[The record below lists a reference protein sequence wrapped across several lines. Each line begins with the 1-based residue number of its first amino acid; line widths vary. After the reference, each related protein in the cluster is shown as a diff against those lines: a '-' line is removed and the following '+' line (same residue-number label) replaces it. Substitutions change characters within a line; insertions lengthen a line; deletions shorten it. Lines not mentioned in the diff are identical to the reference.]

1 MKNASIIK
9 RICAFAL
16 VLGIIS
22 SLGVS
27 AVQKN
32 SENSY
37 NSEGNISD
45 SGSVELNDNYSKYIS
60 SIGNYQYADSNIV
73 LDPLSYSTSG
83 NKVLDIKSLYGEE
96 NVLILNPN
104 SSVTYDF
111 SVKDNCSYNLILK
124 YKIYDESGMN
134 AKIGIEIDGTYPFA
148 AAEEIEIPRMWA
160 DAGEFRKD
168 DFGNQFSPEQTDY
181 QGFVSKRLFDTTG
194 EITEPYLFGFSKGN
208 HQLTLSVKSGSI
220 AILQIIISVPDKPSK
235 YSDLMGEY
243 ERNGYK
249 KYNGEQIVT
258 EGENASIKNSN
269 SIIPL
274 SDNSS
279 KIPAPSS
286 SVKTLIN
293 YIGSTNWQNATDEI
307 TWEIDVPDD
316 GLYKLGLMYKQDKV
330 INGVSYRHIKIDG
343 CTPFEE
349 AAHIAFPYCI
359 DWKFYEFSDENGD
372 SYYFYLTKGKHELS
386 MSVTMGETAEAYRRI
401 KAVTTELGNLYID
414 IVMITGESPS
424 ANRDYE
430 LFKQIPDFMDILK
443 NNYTELQNLADY
455 IRDYTGKRSTS
466 LVAAINNMSRVLNSM
481 YENKYTAHTYVS
493 DFYSNYVTLSSWL
506 YEMTVMPLSIDQI
519 VFAAPESDF
528 EYKNVNFFEKMAF
541 TFVKFLNSFSSGYL
555 KVSDDK
561 KNSESLKIWV
571 NWGRDQAQVLN
582 SLIQESF
589 TTKTGISVDL
599 EITNA
604 DLIKGMLSNNAPD
617 LSLHL
622 SRATPVNLAMRG
634 ALYDLSKFDDYE
646 DVLKRFGESAEIPYQ
661 YDGGTYAL
669 PDQQSFYIMF
679 YRTDIFERLNLEAP
693 KTWDEFLENTAVL
706 QRNNMEDYIPY
717 AKITAANTTDVGLG
731 GLNLYAT
738 VLMQCGGSVYNKE
751 KNESLFTSSTSLQA
765 FKYWTDMYTQYKI
778 PTEMDFY
785 NRFKVGTCPM
795 GVTTYTTYTTLLQT
809 APEISDRWAIA
820 TVPGT
825 VQSDGTVNSTVSG
838 AGTGCS
844 ILNSSKNKE
853 AAWEF
858 LKWWTEADTQQ
869 RYNANVE
876 SILGAV
882 SRVTTANVEAF
893 SKMGW
898 DSEDLKILL
907 EERNNIKEIPE
918 IPGSYYLSRS
928 VDQAFW
934 AVING
939 TDTVKDAVTKW
950 GKEANE
956 EIKRKISEYQGEE
969 Q

>member
-124 YKIYDESGMN
+124 YKIYDESGMD

-208 HQLTLSVKSGSI
+208 HRLTLSVKSGSI
-220 AILQIIISVPDKPSK
+220 AILQIIISVPDKPAK

-243 ERNGYK
+243 EKNGYK
-249 KYNGEQIVT
+249 KYNGEQIVI

-528 EYKNVNFFEKMAF
+528 KYKNVNFFEKMAF

-589 TTKTGISVDL
+589 TAKTGISVDL

-693 KTWDEFLENTAVL
+693 KTWNEFLENTAVL
-706 QRNNMEDYIPY
+706 QRNNMEAYIPY

-738 VLMQCGGSVYNKE
+738 VLMQSGGSVYNKE

>member
-124 YKIYDESGMN
+124 YKIYDESGMD

-208 HQLTLSVKSGSI
+208 HRLTLSVKSGSI
-220 AILQIIISVPDKPSK
+220 AILQIIISVPDKPAK

-243 ERNGYK
+243 EKNGYK
-249 KYNGEQIVT
+249 KYNGEQIVI

-386 MSVTMGETAEAYRRI
+386 MSVTMGETAESYRRI

-528 EYKNVNFFEKMAF
+528 KYKNVNFFEKMAF

-589 TTKTGISVDL
+589 TAKTGISVDL

-679 YRTDIFERLNLEAP
+679 YRTDIFERLNLDAP
-693 KTWDEFLENTAVL
+693 KTWNEFLENTAVL
-706 QRNNMEDYIPY
+706 QRNNMEAYIPY

-738 VLMQCGGSVYNKE
+738 VLMQSGGSVYNKE

>member
-1 MKNASIIK
+1 MKNASIMK

-37 NSEGNISD
+37 NSDGNISD
-45 SGSVELNDNYSKYIS
+45 SGNVELNDNYSKYIS

-111 SVKDNCSYNLILK
+111 SVKDNCLYNLILK
-124 YKIYDESGMN
+124 YKIYDESGMD
-134 AKIGIEIDGTYPFA
+134 AKIGIEIDGTYPFV
-148 AAEEIEIPRMWA
+148 AAEEIEIARMWA
-160 DAGEFRKD
+160 DAGEFRTD

-181 QGFVSKRLFDTTG
+181 QGFVSKRLFDATG

-220 AILQIIISVPDKPSK
+220 AILQIIISVPDKPAK

-249 KYNGEQIVT
+249 KYNGEQIVI

-330 INGVSYRHIKIDG
+330 INGVSYRHIRIDG

-359 DWKFYEFSDENGD
+359 DWRFYEFSDENGD
-372 SYYFYLTKGKHELS
+372 GYYFYLTKGKHELS

-430 LFKQIPDFMDILK
+430 LFKQIPDFMEILK

-481 YENKYTAHTYVS
+481 YDNKYTAH
-493 DFYSNYVTLSSWL
+493 
-506 YEMTVMPLSIDQI
+506 I
-519 VFAAPESDF
+519 
-528 EYKNVNFFEKMAF
+528 
-541 TFVKFLNSFSSGYL
+541 
-555 KVSDDK
+555 
-561 KNSESLKIWV
+561 
-571 NWGRDQAQVLN
+571 
-582 SLIQESF
+582 LI
-589 TTKTGISVDL
+589 
-599 EITNA
+599 
-604 DLIKGMLSNNAPD
+604 
-617 LSLHL
+617 H
-622 SRATPVNLAMRG
+622 R
-634 ALYDLSKFDDYE
+634 
-646 DVLKRFGESAEIPYQ
+646 
-661 YDGGTYAL
+661 
-669 PDQQSFYIMF
+669 
-679 YRTDIFERLNLEAP
+679 
-693 KTWDEFLENTAVL
+693 
-706 QRNNMEDYIPY
+706 
-717 AKITAANTTDVGLG
+717 
-731 GLNLYAT
+731 
-738 VLMQCGGSVYNKE
+738 C
-751 KNESLFTSSTSLQA
+751 
-765 FKYWTDMYTQYKI
+765 
-778 PTEMDFY
+778 
-785 NRFKVGTCPM
+785 
-795 GVTTYTTYTTLLQT
+795 
-809 APEISDRWAIA
+809 
-820 TVPGT
+820 
-825 VQSDGTVNSTVSG
+825 
-838 AGTGCS
+838 
-844 ILNSSKNKE
+844 
-853 AAWEF
+853 
-858 LKWWTEADTQQ
+858 
-869 RYNANVE
+869 
-876 SILGAV
+876 
-882 SRVTTANVEAF
+882 
-893 SKMGW
+893 
-898 DSEDLKILL
+898 
-907 EERNNIKEIPE
+907 
-918 IPGSYYLSRS
+918 
-928 VDQAFW
+928 
-934 AVING
+934 
-939 TDTVKDAVTKW
+939 
-950 GKEANE
+950 
-956 EIKRKISEYQGEE
+956 
-969 Q
+969 

>member
-37 NSEGNISD
+37 NGEGNISD

-60 SIGNYQYADSNIV
+60 SIGNYQYADSSIV

-124 YKIYDESGMN
+124 YKIYDESGMD

-220 AILQIIISVPDKPSK
+220 AILQIIISVPDKPAK

-372 SYYFYLTKGKHELS
+372 NYYFYLTKGKHELS

-589 TTKTGISVDL
+589 TAKTGISVDL

-661 YDGGTYAL
+661 YDSGTYAL

-679 YRTDIFERLNLEAP
+679 YRTDIFERLNLDAP
-693 KTWDEFLENTAVL
+693 KTWNEFLENTAVL
-706 QRNNMEDYIPY
+706 QRNNMEAYIPY

-738 VLMQCGGSVYNKE
+738 VLMQSGGSVYNKE

-956 EIKRKISEYQGEE
+956 EIKRKIREYQGEE

>member
-1 MKNASIIK
+1 MKNASIMK

-37 NSEGNISD
+37 NSDGNISD
-45 SGSVELNDNYSKYIS
+45 SGNVELNDNYSKYIS

-111 SVKDNCSYNLILK
+111 SVKDNCLYNLILK
-124 YKIYDESGMN
+124 YKIYDESGMD
-134 AKIGIEIDGTYPFA
+134 AKIGIEIDGTYPFV
-148 AAEEIEIPRMWA
+148 AAEEIEIARMWA
-160 DAGEFRKD
+160 DAGEFRTD

-181 QGFVSKRLFDTTG
+181 QGFVSKRLFDATG

-220 AILQIIISVPDKPSK
+220 AILQIIISVPDKPAK

-249 KYNGEQIVT
+249 KYNGEQIVI

-330 INGVSYRHIKIDG
+330 INGVSYRHIRIDG

-359 DWKFYEFSDENGD
+359 DWRFYEFSDENGD
-372 SYYFYLTKGKHELS
+372 GYYFYLTKGKHELS

-430 LFKQIPDFMDILK
+430 LFKQIPDFMEILK

-481 YENKYTAHTYVS
+481 YDNKYTAHTYVS

-541 TFVKFLNSFSSGYL
+541 TFAKFLNSFSSGYL

-589 TTKTGISVDL
+589 TAKTGISVDL

-693 KTWDEFLENTAVL
+693 KTWNEFLENTAVL
-706 QRNNMEDYIPY
+706 QRNNMEAYIPY